1 MFMPT
6 LDFLPM
12 EFFFNVRKKSPMG
25 FHQFMLGFLLCAAS
39 MLLNQPLISGTAAP
53 RSFPDYISPCGTVIR
68 EIHLWS

>member
-1 MFMPT
+1 
-6 LDFLPM
+6 
-12 EFFFNVRKKSPMG
+12 MG